1 MQSWYTLYTKP
12 NAEAQVART
21 LIARGF
27 ETLLP
32 LLPPQQDQR
41 ARPLFPTYLFV
52 RCDLSQVD
60 MDMLRWIPGLRR
72 FLSFGGRPAVVPDA
86 AIHLIQEGM
95 REIEAAG
102 GLPKHHFK
110 PGDVV
115 VIDSGPLAGLRGIFQ
130 GPVGPAERVEIL
142 LRFLGEANK
151 TEVPVEL
158 LRAASDDGEV
168 IRRRRGT
175 RGRGRRI
182 HYRD

>member
-1 MQSWYTLYTKP
+1 MTSWYALYTKP

-21 LIARGF
+21 LITRGF
-27 ETLLP
+27 EILLP
-32 LLPPQQDQR
+32 LLPPRHEQR

-52 RCDLSQVD
+52 RCDLTQVD
-60 MDMLRWIPGLRR
+60 VDLLRWIPGLRR
-72 FLSFGGRPAVVPDA
+72 FLSFGGRPAVVPEA
-86 AIHLIQEGM
+86 AIQLMQDGL
-95 REIEAAG
+95 REIEATG

-151 TEVPVEL
+151 TQVPVEA
-158 LRAASDDGEV
+158 LRAASDDEEV